1 MEHVER
7 YHSHMTMEG
16 LQNYLSTRLPLQL
29 NASQH
34 FRLLAMVFALVFAS
48 TVVIHLLIQQD
59 RTLPGMLIHATT
71 IGIIYVV
78 GIGLATTLLH
88 ILRDATEAV
97 RVWHVW
103 IASLAGFILGYYFL
117 PIDDLLVWLFGANT
131 DDHAGP
137 LQFSQLLPVW
147 FLLTYLFVN
156 PYLNQGLRQEL
167 VRLTDVNELLQM
179 RDLSEAQTDRDVI
192 SFESGRTQFTL
203 GADTIRNVVVDDHY
217 CYVHY
222 SHGDAYAKRDLAM
235 PLRDVQRLLPPVFAQ
250 VHRSHIINLEHVVA
264 IRRKDRGLRVI
275 LSGEYEVPVS
285 RHRLDQVLP
294 LLRRNLHDHA

>member
-7 YHSHMTMEG
+7 YHSYMTLEG

-29 NASQH
+29 NAKEH

-48 TVVIHLLIQQD
+48 TIVIHLLIQQD

-88 ILRDATEAV
+88 VLRDATEAV
-97 RVWHVW
+97 RVWHIW
-103 IASLAGFILGYYFL
+103 IASLAGFILGYFFL
-117 PIDDLLVWLFGANT
+117 PIDDLLAWLLGANT
-131 DDHAGP
+131 GEHAGP

-147 FLLTYLFVN
+147 CLLTYLFVN

-167 VRLTDVNELLQM
+167 VRLTDVNELLQT
-179 RDLSEAQTDRDVI
+179 RDLSEAQTDAEEI
-192 SFESGRTQFTL
+192 SFESGRTQFAL

-222 SHGDAYAKRDLAM
+222 SDGDQYTKRDLAM
-235 PLRDVQRLLPPVFAQ
+235 PLRDVQNLLPEGFLL
-250 VHRSHIINLEHVVA
+250 VHRSHIVNLKYIA
-264 IRRKDRGLRVI
+264 SIKRRSRKIRIVLDG
-275 LSGEYEVPVS
+275 GYEVPVS
-285 RHRLDQVLP
+285 RHRLDEVLP
-294 LLRRNLHDHA
+294 LIRTQVESR